1 MLRGASI
8 FRVHNV
14 EMAWRV
20 VLSVHRSQR
29 NVKQT
34 ALAMRL
40 ILGGVF
46 LYSGLVK
53 ASSSAQFA
61 IALAP
66 FTFLPTTWF
75 RPVAVLLPLCEM
87 VAGVLVLTPRTIAR
101 RGRPDFRIMRRLRN
115 SVGLGARQWHHCELL
130 VLWPRRDPLRS
141 QDGHRHGTRPLLGR
155 PGADRAVL
163 ERKLSNG
170 SRVRQS
176 LETPLPSPRNTPDI
190 FQRIPRS
197 GSDCETRNAQRLVF
211 RFRPAD
217 MEYR

>member
-1 MLRGASI
+1 M
-8 FRVHNV
+8 
-14 EMAWRV
+14 
-20 VLSVHRSQR
+20 
-29 NVKQT
+29 KQT

-87 VAGVLVLTPRTIAR
+87 VAGVLVLTPRTSRVGAGLIFGMCAVFAIVLGWALASGIIVSCSCFGRDETPSAAKMVIAM
-101 RGRPDFRIMRRLRN
+101 GRDLFLA
-115 SVGLGARQWHHCELL
+115 GLALTAL
-130 VLWPRRDPLRS
+130 Y
-141 QDGHRHGTRPLLGR
+141 
-155 PGADRAVL
+155 L

-170 SRVRQS
+170 SRVRQ
-176 LETPLPSPRNTPDI
+176 P
-190 FQRIPRS
+190 
-197 GSDCETRNAQRLVF
+197 
-211 RFRPAD
+211 
-217 MEYR
+217 